1 MSNKPSDSAPASVAD
16 LLRQID
22 WAGSPLGAVEQWP
35 VALRCAL
42 DLMQH
47 SQSAMFLVWGEQ
59 RIFLY
64 NEAYL
69 PVLGAKHPQ
78 ALGRPME
85 ESWKEVW
92 PEVSPLLQQTFDGK
106 ALRFEAHPFTI
117 VRNGRDEQA
126 WFDFS
131 YNPIYQD
138 GQVGGVLCLVSET
151 TRQVLAERALKQQA
165 ATLAQLFENAPG
177 FMALLRGPEHVFE
190 LANQSYRELIGGRNP
205 LGLAVRAAL
214 PEIADQGFF
223 ELLDQVYRSGEGY
236 VGRRVPVTLQH
247 IAGAGAGAGLR
258 KRWIDF
264 IYQPLFGHAGGVDG
278 VFVQGAD
285 VTHHVETE
293 LALQAAVARAESE
306 RDRLNV
312 LLDTV
317 PAGIAMFDQAGTLMR
332 ANTGLRAIWGAYQ
345 HIEQVFDFAARRGWW
360 ADGSERH
367 GKPVRADE
375 WPIARA
381 LRGEPDSR
389 GVFEIEQFGRS
400 ERRTI
405 LVAAAAIRDGS
416 GKLAGAL
423 AAHTDLTEQVRA
435 ESAMRDNEAKFRVI
449 ANAIPHL
456 VWSNLPDGTHDFYND
471 QWHAF
476 TGLAGLADAAAWH
489 RLVHPADLALA
500 AQRWSHSLATGEP
513 YEIEYRLL
521 HHPSQQFRWC
531 LSRAVAV
538 RDANGRITRWLGT
551 STDVHEQRMLTD
563 ELRRAADKKDE
574 FLAMLAHELRNPLAP
589 IRAASELLKIGH
601 LDPQR
606 QLKAATVIGRQVEHM
621 TALVDDLLDVSRVT
635 RGLVALELQ
644 PIDLKSVVAVAVEQA
659 KPLVEARGH
668 SLHVHID
675 AEHALVMADAT
686 RLVQVVVN
694 LLSNAAKYTP
704 QRGRLDV
711 SVAAQDAWAGV
722 TVQDNGSGID
732 PALLPHVF
740 DIFTQGVRTPDRSEG
755 GLGIG
760 LALVKSL
767 VTMHGGSVVA
777 HSAGAGTGS
786 RFEVRLPLLRQDSA
800 ADTAAAPA
808 AEADGQRLRRRIL
821 VVDDNVDAAE
831 TLAQLLE
838 VLGNEVR
845 VSFDGAGAM
854 ATAAE
859 YDADTFVLDV
869 GLPDMNGYELAR
881 RLQAGAARTQALFIA
896 LTGYGQAHDRVLSQA
911 AGFHHHFVK
920 PVDVERLC
928 EVLKQA

>member
-1 MSNKPSDSAPASVAD
+1 
-16 LLRQID
+16 
-22 WAGSPLGAVEQWP
+22 
-35 VALRCAL
+35 
-42 DLMQH
+42 
-47 SQSAMFLVWGEQ
+47 
-59 RIFLY
+59 
-64 NEAYL
+64 
-69 PVLGAKHPQ
+69 
-78 ALGRPME
+78 
-85 ESWKEVW
+85 
-92 PEVSPLLQQTFDGK
+92 
-106 ALRFEAHPFTI
+106 
-117 VRNGRDEQA
+117 
-126 WFDFS
+126 
-131 YNPIYQD
+131 
-138 GQVGGVLCLVSET
+138 
-151 TRQVLAERALKQQA
+151 
-165 ATLAQLFENAPG
+165 
-177 FMALLRGPEHVFE
+177 
-190 LANQSYRELIGGRNP
+190 
-205 LGLAVRAAL
+205 
-214 PEIADQGFF
+214 
-223 ELLDQVYRSGEGY
+223 
-236 VGRRVPVTLQH
+236 
-247 IAGAGAGAGLR
+247 
-258 KRWIDF
+258 
-264 IYQPLFGHAGGVDG
+264 
-278 VFVQGAD
+278 
-285 VTHHVETE
+285 
-293 LALQAAVARAESE
+293 
-306 RDRLNV
+306 
-312 LLDTV
+312 
-317 PAGIAMFDQAGTLMR
+317 
-332 ANTGLRAIWGAYQ
+332 
-345 HIEQVFDFAARRGWW
+345 
-360 ADGSERH
+360 
-367 GKPVRADE
+367 
-375 WPIARA
+375 
-381 LRGEPDSR
+381 
-389 GVFEIEQFGRS
+389 
-400 ERRTI
+400 
-405 LVAAAAIRDGS
+405 
-416 GKLAGAL
+416 
-423 AAHTDLTEQVRA
+423 
-435 ESAMRDNEAKFRVI
+435 
-449 ANAIPHL
+449 
-456 VWSNLPDGTHDFYND
+456 
-471 QWHAF
+471 
-476 TGLAGLADAAAWH
+476 
-489 RLVHPADLALA
+489 
-500 AQRWSHSLATGEP
+500 
-513 YEIEYRLL
+513 
-521 HHPSQQFRWC
+521 
-531 LSRAVAV
+531 
-538 RDANGRITRWLGT
+538 
-551 STDVHEQRMLTD
+551 MLTD

-659 KPLVEARGH
+659 KPLIEARGH

-711 SVAAQDAWAGV
+711 SVAAQDEWAGV

-767 VTMHGGSVVA
+767 VAMHGGSVVA

-786 RFEVRLPLLRQDSA
+786 RFEVRLPLLRQDGA

-808 AEADGQRLRRRIL
+808 AEADRQRLRRRIL